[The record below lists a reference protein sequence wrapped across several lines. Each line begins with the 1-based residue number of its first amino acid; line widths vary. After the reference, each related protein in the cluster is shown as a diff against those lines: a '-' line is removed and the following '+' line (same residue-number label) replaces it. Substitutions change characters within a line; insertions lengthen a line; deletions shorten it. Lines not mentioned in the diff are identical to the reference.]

1 MSRNL
6 TLAQPALSQPTVD
19 QPAPPAPA
27 PAAVPA
33 IEQLDDLL
41 LDLPE
46 DSLSELWPEWLPK
59 LLPDVPADVLA
70 GLNDCQ
76 QEALVTI
83 LLEEKDILEDLE
95 ELRQQSLSQEVLS
108 VIARHEAELKATV
121 KRLLHQALTQSED
134 EIEPI
139 DDWTGEFVGGPI
151 AAGTEIRSLGVAIRN
166 DLRRLRKAHCSSG
179 SS

>member
-6 TLAQPALSQPTVD
+6 TLAQPAPSQPTVD

-83 LLEEKDILEDLE
+83 LLEEKYILEDLE
-95 ELRQQSLSQEVLS
+95 ELRQKSPSQEALS
-108 VIARHEAELKATV
+108 VIARHEAELKVTV
-121 KRLLHQALTQSED
+121 KRLLHQSLTQSED
-134 EIEPI
+134 EVEPL
-139 DDWTGEFVGGPI
+139 DEWTGEFVGGPR
-151 AAGTEIRSLGVAIRN
+151 AAGNEIRSLWSSIYN
-166 DLRRLRKAHCSSG
+166 DLNRFR
-179 SS
+179 

>member
-6 TLAQPALSQPTVD
+6 TLAEPVPSAPAPSQPAVD
-19 QPAPPAPA
+19 QPAPPAPE
-27 PAAVPA
+27 AVPA
-33 IEQLDDLL
+33 IDQLSDLL
-41 LDLPE
+41 VDLTD
-46 DSLSELWPEWLPK
+46 DSPPVLWSEWLPK

-95 ELRQQSLSQEVLS
+95 RLRQKSPSQEALS
-108 VIARHEAELKATV
+108 VMAGHEAELKVTV

-139 DDWTGEFVGGPI
+139 DEWTGEFVGGPI
-151 AAGTEIRSLGVAIRN
+151 AAGIEIRSLWASIYN
-166 DLRRLRKAHCSSG
+166 DLNRFR
-179 SS
+179 

>member
-6 TLAQPALSQPTVD
+6 TLAEPAPSQPTVS

-83 LLEEKDILEDLE
+83 LLEEKYILEDLE
-95 ELRQQSLSQEVLS
+95 ELRQKSPSQEALS
-108 VIARHEAELKATV
+108 VMAGHEAELKATV
-121 KRLLHQALTQSED
+121 KRLLHQALTQSKD
-134 EIEPI
+134 EIEPL

-151 AAGTEIRSLGVAIRN
+151 AAGSEICSLSSSIHN
-166 DLRRLRKAHCSSG
+166 DLNRFR
-179 SS
+179 